1 MNIDNVLDQFEATLK
16 NQIAQLQAAAKSA
29 APGGVGDW
37 EAIVT
42 HFGAGGGV
50 PGIERTERLK
60 QAGQRGHTRGAFP
73 EEFEAVVAVLARQAG
88 ELLVQLG
95 GWHQAALAAD
105 PAAAA
110 RIQALRSSVDQL
122 ATKQREAYEDGIKP
136 RTGVGGLA
144 GIFANA
150 SATSKLTPWANLQ
163 YDPQLTLACP
173 SCGSPQRTRL
183 VFNCEYCGTSL
194 FEPKHSS

>member
-1 MNIDNVLDQFEATLK
+1 MHIHHVLDQFEATLK
-16 NQIAQLQAAAKSA
+16 NQIAQLQGAAKSA

-42 HFGAGGGV
+42 HFGL
-50 PGIERTERLK
+50 PEIERSERLQ

-73 EEFEAVVAVLARQAG
+73 DEFEAVVAVLGRQASA
-88 ELLVQLG
+88 LLDQLG
-95 GWHQAALAAD
+95 GWHQAALATD
-105 PAAAA
+105 PSAAS
-110 RIQALRSSVDQL
+110 RVDALRTSVNQL
-122 ATKQREAYEDGIKP
+122 AADQRKAYEDGIKP

-150 SATSKLTPWANLQ
+150 SATAKLTPWANLE

-173 SCGSPQRTRL
+173 GCGSPQRTRL
-183 VFNCEYCGTSL
+183 VFDCEYCGTPL
-194 FEPKHSS
+194 FEPKQGSPQ